1 VGQGQDG
8 GEPGGPPAAADVVLT
23 IVEEVVLDLHPGT
36 YVPRVRED
44 AHLERELG
52 LDSLAVMELV
62 DRLERQFGVAVPD
75 DRLAA
80 LATPRDLVDLVA
92 DAAPA
97 RPRAVPPSP
106 TSASSAGGQ
115 RVAAPDEVSS
125 LGEVLRWHADAQP
138 DQLHLRL
145 LGEKGDEELTYG
157 TLWGEAAEVAAGLR
171 AGGVSGNASVA
182 IMLPTGR
189 DYFVAF
195 CGSLLAGCVP
205 VPIYPPARPSQL
217 EEHVRRHVRI
227 LDNARAELLLTV
239 GEARPLARLLAPL
252 VPSLHQVTT
261 VGDLRSAGGRTTPPV
276 VRADPGATALLQYTS
291 GSTGDPKGVVLTHAN
306 LLANIRAMRQA
317 GRITSEDV
325 FVSWLPLY
333 HDMGL
338 IGAWLSS
345 LVAGIPL
352 VVMSPL
358 AFLARPS
365 RWLWAIHEHRG
376 TLSGGPNFGYELC
389 LRRIGDEELAGLD
402 LSSWRI
408 AFNGAE
414 PVSADTVTRFADRFA
429 SAGLDRGALTPVYGL
444 AESCVAL
451 TVPPLGR
458 GPRIDRVERE
468 ALARTGRAV
477 VAPAD
482 DRDAVRVVACGR
494 ALPGHHLRIV
504 DDHGAELGERRQGRV
519 EFRGPSATTGYH
531 RNPEAT
537 ERLLDGDWLDSGDL
551 GYLVDGELHLTG
563 RVKDLIIR
571 AGQNLH
577 PGELEEAVGDLQ
589 DVRKGCV
596 AIFPATDR
604 ASGTERLVVLAET
617 HATDHD
623 VRADLRHRVTALA
636 TDLVGT
642 PPDEV
647 VLARPG
653 TVPKT
658 SSGKVRRATARERYE
673 RGQLEQASLP
683 PWAQLLRLTA
693 TSLSPRVRSSMR
705 ALVARLHGAR
715 ALALFALA
723 ALIVWPLVWVLP
735 DLARRWQVVRRAG
748 HVVLRLSGVRLTV
761 EGTDHLVGEAPY
773 VVATN
778 HASNLDALVLA
789 LVLPPPVVFAA
800 IEGVAVNPVVRV
812 FLRRLNVHLV
822 EGGDRRRGPRDAA
835 TLTDHVRA
843 GRVVAFFPEGRRS
856 HSAGLERFRMG
867 AFTVAADAAV
877 PVVPIA
883 VRGTRA
889 ILPVGRVLPRRGP
902 IEVTVCEPV
911 RTSRTG
917 WAGAVEL
924 HHATRASI
932 LRHTGEPDLG

>member
-1 VGQGQDG
+1 LGQGRDG
-8 GEPGGPPAAADVVLT
+8 RVAGEPRAAGALVLA
-23 IVEEVVLDLHPGT
+23 IVEQVVLDLHPGT
-36 YVPRVRED
+36 YVPRVHED

-62 DRLERQFGVAVPD
+62 DRLEREFGVTVPD
-75 DRLAA
+75 DQLAS
-80 LATPRDLVDLVA
+80 LSTPRDLLGAVVA
-92 DAAPA
+92 AAPA
-97 RPRAVPPSP
+97 APRAVRAPPPS
-106 TSASSAGGQ
+106 SSPAPEE
-115 RVAAPDEVSS
+115 RAAAPDEATS
-125 LGEVLRWHADAQP
+125 LGEVLRWHADAHP

-145 LGEKGDEELTYG
+145 LGEEGAEELTYG
-157 TLWGEAAEVAAGLR
+157 TLWSEAAEVAAGLR
-171 AGGVSGNASVA
+171 GAGVSRGASVA

-195 CGSLLAGCVP
+195 CGTLLAGGVP
-205 VPIYPPARPSQL
+205 VPVYPPARPSQL
-217 EEHVRRHVRI
+217 EEHVRRHARI
-227 LDNARAELLLTV
+227 LVNARAECLVTV

-252 VPSLHQVTT
+252 VPGLRLVTT
-261 VGDLRSAGGRTTPPV
+261 VGRLRSEGDRVTRPL
-276 VRADPGATALLQYTS
+276 VRADPDATALLQYTS

-306 LLANIRAMRQA
+306 LLANIHAMRQA
-317 GRITSEDV
+317 GRIIPDDV

-358 AFLARPS
+358 TFLARPS
-365 RWLWAIHEHRG
+365 RWLWAIHDHHG

-389 LRRIGDEELAGLD
+389 LRRIEEGELTGLD

-414 PVSADTVTRFADRFA
+414 PVSAATVSRFAERFA
-429 SAGLDRGALTPVYGL
+429 AFGLDRGAITPVYGL

-458 GPRIDRVERE
+458 GPRIDHVERTT
-468 ALARTGRAV
+468 LARTGRAV
-477 VAPAD
+477 PARAD
-482 DRDAVRVVACGR
+482 DRDAVRVVACGP
-494 ALPGHHLRIV
+494 ALPGHQLRIV
-504 DDHGAELGERRQGRV
+504 DRHGAELDERRQGRLQ
-519 EFRGPSATTGYH
+519 FRGPSATSGYH

-537 ERLLDGDWLDSGDL
+537 ERLLDGDWLETGDL
-551 GYLVDGELHLTG
+551 GYLVDDELHLTG

-577 PGELEEAVGDLQ
+577 PGELEEAVGDL
-589 DVRKGCV
+589 DHVRRGCV
-596 AIFPATDR
+596 AVFPATDR
-604 ASGTERLVVLAET
+604 LSGTERLVVLAET
-617 HATDHD
+617 HATDED
-623 VRADLRHRVTALA
+623 TRAEIRRRVTTLA

-647 VLARPG
+647 VLAGPG

-658 SSGKVRRATARERYE
+658 SSGKIRRTTARDRYE
-673 RGQLEQASLP
+673 RDELEPTTLP

-693 TSLSPRVRSSMR
+693 AGLLPRARRAVRDV
-705 ALVARLHGAR
+705 VARAHGVR
-715 ALALFALA
+715 ALALFSLA
-723 ALIVWPLVWVLP
+723 VLVVWPLVLLLP
-735 DLARRWQVVRRAG
+735 DPVRRWQVIRRAG
-748 HVVLRLSGVRLTV
+748 RLLLRLSGVQLTV
-761 EGTDHLVGEAPY
+761 EGADHLASARPF
-773 VVATN
+773 VVAAN

-800 IEGVAVNPVVRV
+800 IEGIAVNPMVRV
-812 FLRRLNVHLV
+812 FLRRLDVHLLG
-822 EGGDRRRGPRDAA
+822 GGDRRRGPRHAQ
-835 TLTDHVRA
+835 TLTGHVRA
-843 GRVVAFFPEGRRS
+843 GRVVVFFPEGRRS
-856 HSAGLERFRMG
+856 HATGLERFRMG
-867 AFTVAADAAV
+867 AFTVAADAGA

-883 VRGTRA
+883 LRGTRV
-889 ILPVGRVLPRRGP
+889 ILPVGTILPRRGD

-911 RTSRTG
+911 TTERAG

-924 HHATRASI
+924 HRATRACI